1 MSSSTKMTAASAAS
15 RRGVGVG
22 EEDCGAGRGVDAV
35 ISNSS
40 ATFASSPDSQTFRD
54 LLIFEER
61 LKQNAARLL
70 RRKKK
75 YQTFLALLLLAI
87 AFFGYQVLF
96 HEHPAPLSRSSLHGM
111 RDRERDWEDEAAKAT
126 LLRYFNVSILL
137 VLATMLSLFFA
148 SGMYAERITAANK

>member
-1 MSSSTKMTAASAAS
+1 MMMMSSSSDTAQKRAGFAPAA
-15 RRGVGVG
+15 
-22 EEDCGAGRGVDAV
+22 
-35 ISNSS
+35 
-40 ATFASSPDSQTFRD
+40 DSQTFRD

-75 YQTFLALLLLAI
+75 YQAFLCLVVVAI
-87 AFFGYQVLF
+87 AFFGYQVLYHGHSH
-96 HEHPAPLSRSSLHGM
+96 HEQGT
-111 RDRERDWEDEAAKAT
+111 EAAAAT
-126 LLRYFNVSILL
+126 LLRYVNVSILL

>member
-1 MSSSTKMTAASAAS
+1 MSSPTDTAQK
-15 RRGVGVG
+15 R
-22 EEDCGAGRGVDAV
+22 AG
-35 ISNSS
+35 
-40 ATFASSPDSQTFRD
+40 FAPAPDSQTFRD

-75 YQTFLALLLLAI
+75 YQAFLCLVVVAI
-87 AFFGYQVLF
+87 AFFGYQVLYHGHSSPHH
-96 HEHPAPLSRSSLHGM
+96 HEQGH
-111 RDRERDWEDEAAKAT
+111 EAAAAT
-126 LLRYFNVSILL
+126 LLRYVNVSILL